1 MRSLLKPLLLS
12 GSALQVPLQAAA
24 AVASGLGESSRSI
37 VESTEVATP
46 LNTVIIKLLEQEQM
60 STYTLGGLFIVY
72 ALVMVYKSDMI
83 EKKMD
88 EINQIQMLLKLEKD
102 GKAKL

>member
-1 MRSLLKPLLLS
+1 M
-12 GSALQVPLQAAA
+12 GNANGA
-24 AVASGLGESSRSI
+24 GLCYGQRIDLEKLEER
-37 VESTEVATP
+37 ENKKKTKGKEEVDQE
-46 LNTVIIKLLEQEQM
+46 KLM
-60 STYTLGGLFIVY
+60 KTL
-72 ALVMVYKSDMI
+72 

>member
-1 MRSLLKPLLLS
+1 MK
-12 GSALQVPLQAAA
+12 
-24 AVASGLGESSRSI
+24 
-37 VESTEVATP
+37 
-46 LNTVIIKLLEQEQM
+46 
-60 STYTLGGLFIVY
+60 TL
-72 ALVMVYKSDMI
+72 